1 VREELGRAE
10 NQGLRQFLINVFRI
24 VHRVRQVW
32 VGFREGFVQTID
44 AARPAFEELVAA
56 LQELSSELSGLIGD
70 AAGGAASLPTER
82 FRAFG
87 AIIGSALATAIRWI
101 AQLITT
107 YARIEAGVV
116 GGYRAM
122 VEYLGPA
129 LSVVRDS
136 LLHLRDAWRELVR
149 SLHLSTLTAGESG
162 SAWRTVGEVL
172 GRVVGGAIIFLVLA
186 LAGAIRVLAVLVQA
200 LSAVYDAAYQA
211 GFWIGTTIAQV
222 YLWFTQTLPAAIA
235 SAVASVRGFLAAIG
249 QVLSNLRLRF
259 LVMLISI
266 TTGVGVLLQP
276 VIEHFQQMA
285 RSIAA
290 VLLWLRD
297 TVLGVLRQVPS
308 GLLPESLAQLTR
320 QPLTAELNATA
331 QPAEVRRTEAAAARA
346 EAATSA
352 MPAASEAQGRAGIS
366 DQLEARLAALVSG
379 LERRGQQPLNV
390 NVQVDGETIAR
401 ATHNGNQANAGRA
414 FSPVPTF

>member
-1 VREELGRAE
+1 L
-10 NQGLRQFLINVFRI
+10 
-24 VHRVRQVW
+24 
-32 VGFREGFVQTID
+32 
-44 AARPAFEELVAA
+44 
-56 LQELSSELSGLIGD
+56 
-70 AAGGAASLPTER
+70 
-82 FRAFG
+82 
-87 AIIGSALATAIRWI
+87 
-101 AQLITT
+101 
-107 YARIEAGVV
+107 
-116 GGYRAM
+116 
-122 VEYLGPA
+122 
-129 LSVVRDS
+129 
-136 LLHLRDAWRELVR
+136 
-149 SLHLSTLTAGESG
+149 
-162 SAWRTVGEVL
+162 GEVL

-200 LSAVYDAAYQA
+200 LSAVYDAAYLA

-249 QVLSNLRLRF
+249 QVLANLRLRF
-259 LVMLISI
+259 LVMLVSI
-266 TTGVGVLLQP
+266 TAGVGALLQP
-276 VIEHFQQMA
+276 VVEHFQQMA

-290 VLLWLRD
+290 VLFWLRD
-297 TVLGVLRQVPS
+297 TVLAVLRQVPA
-308 GLLPESLAQLTR
+308 GFLPESLAQLAR

-331 QPAEVRRTEAAAARA
+331 RPAEVQRTEVAAARA

-401 ATHNGNQANAGRA
+401 ATHNANQANAGRA